1 MPDADNP
8 VLAQVDFSLDIVLE
22 AYQHDLDIE
31 GVRQPLTDLEDVY
44 LNSDDAQLFGNL
56 VQGAWRK
63 EFSAL
68 LQIYGG
74 SVPGSAISAFVPLV
88 TFREV
93 LCRMAP
99 ADDECLRE
107 FARRLRDAIRGW
119 RDAGAELVHI
129 LARSK

>member
-1 MPDADNP
+1 MPNADSS
-8 VLAQVDFSLDIVLE
+8 VIGQVDFSHDLVLE

-31 GVRQPLTDLEDVY
+31 GVRQPVTDLEDVY
-44 LNSDDAQLFGNL
+44 LHSDDAQLFGNR
-56 VQGAWRK
+56 VQGACRK
-63 EFSAL
+63 EFAVL

-93 LCRMAP
+93 LCRVAP
-99 ADDECLRE
+99 ADDEYLRE
-107 FARRLRDAIRGW
+107 FAWRLRNAIRSW

-129 LARSK
+129 RARSK